1 MAVGQESSLVKSGAA
16 VDRVV
21 GEVLAQIAAGELG
34 PGEQLRQEELARTL
48 GTSRVPV
55 REALHALAEQ
65 GVLAHQKHRGFF
77 VTKRSPGELAQLAR
91 MLELLEDEV
100 VGEIVWPDAQVIE
113 HIRGLNERLLA
124 IVDDVDPAETFAV
137 NREFHFAI
145 FVLSPQSVIVE
156 ELDRLWRLAQPYI
169 IAEMLMADARRQR
182 YEEHLDIV
190 AALEV
195 RDREALIAAMRQ
207 HRRRSRGEQYE
218 SRWHR
223 RAGR

>member
-1 MAVGQESSLVKSGAA
+1 MSVSDQAPLVKTGAA

-21 GEVLAQIAAGELG
+21 SEILGQIASGELS
-34 PGEQLRQEELARTL
+34 PGEQLRQEELAKAL

-100 VGEIVWPDAQVIE
+100 MSAIAWPDPVALQE
-113 HIRGLNERLLA
+113 IRQLNEQLLA
-124 IVDDVDPAETFAV
+124 AVDDVDPAGTYAL
-137 NREFHFAI
+137 NRAFHFAI
-145 FVLSPQSVIVE
+145 FRLSSLSLIVD

-169 IAEMLMADARRQR
+169 IAEMLMAEARRQR
-182 YEEHLDIV
+182 YEEHLDII
-190 AALEV
+190 AGLEA
-195 RDREALIAAMRQ
+195 RNHEALHASMRQ
-207 HRRRSRGEQYE
+207 HRRRSRGD
-218 SRWHR
+218 R
-223 RAGR
+223 RTAPWRG